1 MSVVQKKIT
10 IADIA
15 KELGVSKTTVS
26 RSISGK
32 GRIGEKTKQMVLD
45 YIDKNGYTPNV
56 VARGLAV
63 SKTYNIAVVMPKD
76 RSLIDIPF
84 FHECLNGIVR
94 KAEEN
99 FYDIIICMVQKEDI
113 SQLKRIVSN
122 QKVDGVI
129 LMRPLEQDPMV
140 EYLQQEKVPF
150 LVIGKKE
157 GTIQVDNAH
166 EEACQALTSL
176 VIAKG
181 KRRIG
186 LIGAGLEQCV
196 TKQRYQGY
204 CEALKQWKLPIQEEL
219 VCLGAVN
226 DKDIERFTRKLL
238 QLDVDCIIG
247 MDDYFCRIIYQC
259 IKKEQSNKEESIMI
273 ASFYDHEFP
282 GEDAPYSLSIHCNV
296 EEIGITSARTMIE
309 LIEEKIVPDR
319 TVLGYEIIA
328 K

>member
-1 MSVVQKKIT
+1 MSVTQKKIT

-15 KELGVSKTTVS
+15 KELGISKTTVS

-32 GRIGEKTKQMVLD
+32 GRISEKTKKIVLE
-45 YIDKNGYTPNV
+45 YIEEKGYTPNV

-63 SKTYNIAVVMPKD
+63 SRTYNIGVIMPED
-76 RSLIDIPF
+76 RNLEEIPF

-94 KAEEN
+94 KAAEHL
-99 FYDIIICMVQKEDI
+99 YDIIVCIVKGEDI

-129 LMRPLEQDPMV
+129 LMRPLEQDPV
-140 EYLQQEKVPF
+140 VDYLHNEEIPF

-166 EEACQALTSL
+166 EEACHALTSL
-176 VIAKG
+176 LIKQG
-181 KRRIG
+181 KKRIG
-186 LIGAGLEQCV
+186 LIGAGMEQCV

-204 CEALKQWKLPIQEEL
+204 CEAFQEWGLPIEKDMIY
-219 VCLGAVN
+219 LGAVS
-226 DKDIERFTRKLL
+226 DKEVGEFTSMLLKLHA
-238 QLDVDCIIG
+238 DCIIG
-247 MDDYFCRIIYQC
+247 MDDSFCRLIYRH
-259 IKKEQSNKEESIMI
+259 IKKEQPNKEERVMV

-282 GEDAPYSLSIHCNV
+282 GEDVPYMLSIHCNV
-296 EEIGITSARTMIE
+296 EEIGITSAKFMIDMIE
-309 LIEEKIVPDR
+309 GKAVPER
-319 TVLGYEIIA
+319 TVLGYEIIT